1 MNFTSLLKK
10 FIEEISKYI
19 ENNNILEI
27 LLKEIDEIKDKKI
40 EQIEMVF
47 SQCLYMRVFS
57 F

>member
-27 LLKEIDEIKDKKI
+27 LLKEIDEIN
-40 EQIEMVF
+40 
-47 SQCLYMRVFS
+47 
-57 F
+57 